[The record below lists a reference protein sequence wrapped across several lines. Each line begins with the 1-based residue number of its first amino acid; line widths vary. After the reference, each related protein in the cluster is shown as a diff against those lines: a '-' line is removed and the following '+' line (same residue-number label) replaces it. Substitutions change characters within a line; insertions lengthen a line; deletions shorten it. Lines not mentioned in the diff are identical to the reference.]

1 MKLNRSRFC
10 LNRIISP
17 ALVLDDFFNLA
28 KDIGISYVELRNDLP
43 GEEILDGLPPGEV
56 RSLAENYGIQIVT
69 INAIQRF
76 NLGTGIDALY
86 DQTGRMINVAAA
98 IDCKGIVLCPN
109 NDKKDTRSTH
119 QCFKDT
125 VAALK
130 KIGPL
135 FEEAGIVGLVEPFG
149 FGECSLRSKT
159 VAIEAIGESGFDSFK
174 LVHDSFHHYLGPDE
188 TVYPAQT
195 GLVHISGIDKAL
207 SKPQI
212 LDEHRV
218 LIGAEDIMG
227 NQTQIKALED
237 NGYKGL
243 YSFEPFSSEVQDMS
257 RDKLKAELLESLE
270 FIYTQ

>member
-1 MKLNRSRFC
+1 MTLTRSRFC
-10 LNRIISP
+10 LNRIICP
-17 ALVLDDFFNLA
+17 AFVLDDFFNLA

-43 GEEILDGLPPGEV
+43 GEEILDGLPPEEV
-56 RSLAENYGIQIVT
+56 RSLAGKYGIQIVT

-76 NLGTGIDALY
+76 NLGTGLDALY
-86 DQTGRMINVAAA
+86 EQTGRMIDVAAA
-98 IDCKGIVLCPN
+98 IDCKGIVLCPH
-109 NDKKDTRSTH
+109 NDKKDTRSAQ

-130 KIGPL
+130 KIGSL
-135 FEEAGIVGLVEPFG
+135 LKEAGIVGLVEPLG

-159 VAIEAIGESGFDSFK
+159 VAVEAIGESGFDSFK

-188 TVYPAQT
+188 TVYPEKT
-195 GLVHISGIDKAL
+195 GLVHISGVETAL

-227 NQTQIKALED
+227 NQTQIKALEA

-243 YSFEPFSSEVQDMS
+243 YSFEPFSTQVQDMS
-257 RDKLKAELLESLE
+257 RDKLKAALLESLE
-270 FIYTQ
+270 LICTQ